1 MTTIRVLVSH
11 PHVRVQ
17 ADVLAGSPY
26 IVGSR
31 VPVRRVWAFY
41 KAGAT
46 VEQLIKRYPHVS
58 KSAIF
63 DALSFAI
70 DNYELIEADLAH
82 EDAAIRAAQ
91 DKKLGA

>member
-11 PHVRVQ
+11 PHVHVQ

-46 VEQLIKRYPHVS
+46 VEQLIKRYPHVGKS
-58 KSAIF
+58 KIF

-70 DNYELIEADLAH
+70 DNYELIEDDLAR
-82 EDAAIRAAQ
+82 EEEAIKRAKGEQ
-91 DKKLGA
+91 GA